1 MHKFSRD
8 LLMQIWLDLR
18 SSQTV
23 AVNPNA
29 GLRDKR
35 PPTPGSVGL
44 KAAEPP
50 RVHSQRFIPHQGSRS
65 LRSRPHGYNFSSENG
80 RSPANRRPT
89 CRTPSGAR
97 VPSQRIS
104 GLQVHP
110 RRGQCSRYQLKAQ
123 SGVSRSQA
131 VSLWDGAQRRDLT
144 SESLWGSNILTPR
157 RRRDQISLGA
167 GGWDCKGEL
176 HGSRGLVRLVKGAFL
191 WLKVKVSQATLKE
204 GD

>member
-18 SSQTV
+18 PSQTV

-65 LRSRPHGYNFSSENG
+65 LRSRPHGYKFSSENG
-80 RSPANRRPT
+80 RSPANRHPT
-89 CRTPSGAR
+89 CRTPLAPECPASA
-97 VPSQRIS
+97 SQGCKSIHAVGS
-104 GLQVHP
+104 APGT
-110 RRGQCSRYQLKAQ
+110 SWKAQ

-157 RRRDQISLGA
+157 RRRDQLSLGA

-191 WLKVKVSQATLKE
+191 WLKVKVTQATLKE

>member
-8 LLMQIWLDLR
+8 LLVQIWLDLR
-18 SSQTV
+18 PSRTV

-29 GLRDKR
+29 GLRDRR
-35 PPTPGSVGL
+35 PPISGSVGL

-50 RVHSQRFIPHQGSRS
+50 WAHSPRFIPHQGSRS
-65 LRSRPHGYNFSSENG
+65 PRSRPHGYKFSSENE
-80 RSPANRRPT
+80 RSPANRHPT

-97 VPSQRIS
+97 VPSQRIP

-123 SGVSRSQA
+123 SGVSRSQP
-131 VSLWDGAQRRDLT
+131 VSLWDAAQRRDLT

-167 GGWDCKGEL
+167 GGRDCRANCTAAG
-176 HGSRGLVRLVKGAFL
+176 G
-191 WLKVKVSQATLKE
+191 
-204 GD
+204 